1 MSTDNEPSDHKEF
14 MLKGVPASGGI
25 AIGQGHIYKKPELII
40 REEKI
45 DSLSVSRH
53 VALFDE
59 AKKIIETELIRLKRK
74 EVDNTTIDI
83 IDAQIEM
90 VHDPELE
97 QRVKKL
103 IEEEKYSVDF
113 AIQQVFDAYLEM
125 LEKTKNQAVRDR
137 MVDVEDIRDRL
148 IQITNNYSIELD
160 IQPGSI
166 VIAEDVSPREVIQFS
181 DYNISALVTDHGGKT
196 SHASIL
202 ARSMGIPSV
211 VGAKRAC
218 QLVGSARKVVVDGD
232 EGVVIIDPDE
242 DLLEDYRKKI
252 EDQKVEEEKLR
263 RIITEPSVTK
273 DGVPFKLRAN
283 IEFAEELDNVRKY
296 GAEGIGLLRTESIYI
311 RKEHFEDQKKQ
322 EDFYSD
328 ILEKTDPNP
337 VTIRLFD
344 AGGDKFFS
352 MGSEENNPFL
362 GWRGIRM
369 LLDERDLLREQLKAI
384 LRVAGK
390 YPGRIQILVPMVSVL
405 DEVIEVKEELFN
417 LQGEL
422 MKQGVQVDESLK
434 LGIMVEVPSVAIMAD
449 KLSKHVDFFSIGSND
464 LTQYTLAVDR
474 GNELISDLYHQ
485 INPAVFELID
495 SCVQA
500 AREAEIDI
508 AVCGE
513 MASYPKAAACLLGMG
528 ITDLSMSP
536 ASIPKVKTLLKNHSY
551 GEMKE
556 LATRVMD
563 ASTVSE
569 VNEIFKSWAE

>member
-1 MSTDNEPSDHKEF
+1 MSTERERPDHKEF
-14 MLKGVPASGGI
+14 TVRGVPASGGI
-25 AIGQGHIYKKPELII
+25 AIGKGHIYKKPEPVIS
-40 REEKI
+40 EEKI
-45 DSLSVSRH
+45 QPSNVSRH
-53 VALFDE
+53 IGLFEE

-74 EVDNTTIDI
+74 EVDDTTIDI

-97 QRVKKL
+97 ERVKKL
-103 IEEEKYSVDF
+103 IEEHHHAVDY
-113 AIQQVFDAYLEM
+113 AVQHVFDSYLEM
-125 LEKTKNQAVRDR
+125 LDKTENQAVRDR

-148 IQITNNYSIELD
+148 IQITNNHSVELD
-160 IQPGSI
+160 IQPGNI

-181 DYNISALVTDHGGKT
+181 DYNIGALVTDHGGQT
-196 SHASIL
+196 SHASII

-218 QLVGSARKVVVDGD
+218 QLVASSCDVIVDGD

-242 DLLEDYRKKI
+242 SLLEDYRRKMQ
-252 EDQKVEEEKLR
+252 DQKLQDEKLR
-263 RIITEPSVTK
+263 QIISEPSRTK
-273 DGVPFKLRAN
+273 DGTPFKLRAN
-283 IEFAEELDNVRKY
+283 IEFAEELANVRKF

-322 EDFYSD
+322 ADFYSQ
-328 ILEKTDPNP
+328 ILKKTDPDP

-352 MGSEENNPFL
+352 MGSKENNPFL

-369 LLDERDLLREQLKAI
+369 LLDERDLLREQLRAI
-384 LRVAGK
+384 LQVAGN
-390 YPGRIQILVPMVSVL
+390 YPGRIQILVPMVSVV
-405 DEVIEVKEELFN
+405 DEVIEVKEELVN
-417 LQGEL
+417 LQYKLKKEGAN
-422 MKQGVQVDESLK
+422 VDESIK
-434 LGIMVEVPSVAIMAD
+434 LGIMVEVPSVAIMAE
-449 KLSKHVDFFSIGSND
+449 KLAKHVDFFSIGSND

-474 GNELISDLYHQ
+474 GNELISELYQQVH
-485 INPAVFELID
+485 PAVFELIHH
-495 SCVQA
+495 CVQA
-500 AREAEIDI
+500 AESAQIGI

-536 ASIPKVKTLLKNHSY
+536 ASIPKVKTLLRDYSVQ
-551 GEMKE
+551 EMEE
-556 LATRVMD
+556 LAERVLQ

-569 VNEIFKSWAE
+569 VNEIFNNWSE